1 MSDFIVT
8 RSSQAMVLPSKPT
21 PTNNLPL
28 SSIDKALGMRN
39 MMELFQ
45 VFHAGHHPAKLIK
58 QALAMA
64 LVPYYPVAGR
74 LTENHV
80 ACTGEG
86 VLFSEATANCSLKDL
101 SIDLSQPLLIPV
113 NDLLPIID
121 APQDLI
127 LMIQVTEFT
136 CGGFVVCFGYNHAVF
151 DGFGIMNFF
160 RAVGEIARGLEK
172 PVIEP
177 IWCREIIPGPP
188 PPPKPVAH
196 PSSSSAIPNLH
207 LEWSTLDV
215 QLDKMKEGFMKETGR
230 TCSDFDVTV
239 AALLQCRTR
248 AINPDHA
255 QTLDF
260 HLICPSNAR
269 PLLHELIPGYEGYYG
284 NCTYRAL
291 VTAPA
296 SKIMQASVTDIVG
309 WILDAKGKVSDEF
322 WKWLGGEHSDKSII
336 ASVCNYETIVVTDM
350 DKLGSKDVNYG
361 CGAPVQSGMLRYSD
375 HMVFCVVDSSL
386 KIEGGVRITGR
397 LVREE
402 HLQAFRDEMN
412 KACN

>member
-1 MSDFIVT
+1 MSDFIIT

-21 PTNNLPL
+21 YNGNLPL
-28 SSIDKALGMRN
+28 SLVDKALYMRS

-45 VFHAGHHPAKLIK
+45 VFHTGHHPAKLIR

-74 LTENHV
+74 LAEDHV

-101 SIDLSQPLLIPV
+101 KINLSQPLLIPV
-113 NDLLPIID
+113 NDLLPTID
-121 APQDLI
+121 ATTQDLI

-151 DGFGIMNFF
+151 DGYGIMNFF

-188 PPPKPVAH
+188 PPKPVAH
-196 PSSSSAIPNLH
+196 PSSSSAIPYLH
-207 LEWSTLDV
+207 LEFSTLDI
-215 QLDKMKEGFMKETGR
+215 QLDKIKEGFMKDTGR
-230 TCSDFDVTV
+230 TCSDFDVVV

-248 AINPDHA
+248 AINPEHA
-255 QTLDF
+255 ETLDF
-260 HLICPSNAR
+260 HLVCTSDGR

-284 NCTYRAL
+284 NCTSHSL

-296 SKIMQASVTDIVG
+296 SKIMQATVTDIVG
-309 WILDAKGKVSDEF
+309 WILDAKERVSDEF
-322 WKWLGGEHSDKSII
+322 WKWLRGEHSDKSITN
-336 ASVCNYETIVVTDM
+336 VCNYETIVVTDV
-350 DKLGSKDVNYG
+350 DELGSKDVNYG
-361 CGAPVQSGMLRYSD
+361 WGAPVQSGKLSYSD
-375 HMVFCVVDSSL
+375 HMVYCMVDSSL

-402 HLQAFRDEMN
+402 HLQAFHDEMD

>member
-1 MSDFIVT
+1 M
-8 RSSQAMVLPSKPT
+8 
-21 PTNNLPL
+21 
-28 SSIDKALGMRN
+28 
-39 MMELFQ
+39 
-45 VFHAGHHPAKLIK
+45 
-58 QALAMA
+58 
-64 LVPYYPVAGR
+64 
-74 LTENHV
+74 
-80 ACTGEG
+80 
-86 VLFSEATANCSLKDL
+86 
-101 SIDLSQPLLIPV
+101 
-113 NDLLPIID
+113 
-121 APQDLI
+121 
-127 LMIQVTEFT
+127 
-136 CGGFVVCFGYNHAVF
+136 VCFGYNHAVF
-151 DGFGIMNFF
+151 DGFGIINFF

-188 PPPKPVAH
+188 PTTKPAVQ
-196 PSSSSAIPNLH
+196 PSFSSAIPNLH
-207 LEWSTLDV
+207 LEFSTLDV
-215 QLDKMKEGFMKETGR
+215 QLDKMKEEFLKETGR

-255 QTLDF
+255 ETLDF

-296 SKIMQASVTDIVG
+296 SKIMRASVTDIVG
-309 WILDAKGKVSDEF
+309 WILDAKEKISEKF
-322 WKWLGGEHSDKSII
+322 WKWLDGEHSDKSII
-336 ASVCNYETIVVTDM
+336 ASASNYETIVVTDM

-361 CGAPVQSGMLRYSD
+361 WGPPVQSGMLRYSD

-386 KIEGGVRITGR
+386 KIEGGVRISGR

-402 HLQAFRDEMN
+402 HLQAFRDEIN
-412 KACN
+412 KVCN

>member
-1 MSDFIVT
+1 MSDYIIT

-21 PTNNLPL
+21 PTGDLPL

-45 VFHAGHHPAKLIK
+45 VFHSGNHPAKLIR
-58 QALAMA
+58 QALAVA

-74 LTENHV
+74 LVELHV

-86 VLFSEATANCSLKDL
+86 VWFSEAAANCFLKDL
-101 SIDLSQPLLIPV
+101 SIDLLSRPLLFPV
-113 NDLLPIID
+113 NDLLPTVNV
-121 APQDLI
+121 PQDLI

-136 CGGFVVCFGYNHAVF
+136 CGGFVVCFSYNHAVF

-160 RAVGEIARGLEK
+160 RTVGELARGLEK

-188 PPPKPVAH
+188 PNPIAH
-196 PSSSSAIPNLH
+196 SFTSSANIPNLH

-215 QLDKMKEGFMKETGR
+215 HLDKMKEGYMMETGR
-230 TCSDFDVTV
+230 TCSDFDVMV
-239 AALLQCRTR
+239 AVILQCRTK
-248 AINPDHA
+248 AINSEHA
-255 QTLDF
+255 ETLEF
-260 HLICPSNAR
+260 RLICPYNVRA
-269 PLLHELIPGYEGYYG
+269 LLHELIPGYEGYYG
-284 NCTYRAL
+284 NCTFHAL

-296 SKIMQASVTDIVG
+296 AKIMQASVTDIVG
-309 WILDAKGKVSDEF
+309 WILDAKGKISDEF
-322 WKWLGGEHSDKSII
+322 WKWLRGELSDKSI
-336 ASVCNYETIVVTDM
+336 ASFCNYETIVVTDM
-350 DKLGSKDVNYG
+350 DKLGCKDVNYG
-361 CGAPVQSGMLRYSD
+361 WGAPVQSAMLRYSD

-402 HLQAFRDEMN
+402 HLQAFHNEMN
-412 KACN
+412 KLNL